1 MTIDTAMNDLS
12 KIKDIKEK
20 NIINISTSTPLMRQ
34 YSEVKSQ
41 YSDCIVLFRMGD
53 FFETFNED
61 AIITAKILGIVL
73 TKRAN
78 GAAAD
83 VPLAGFPHHALD
95 NYLSKIVNAGHKVAI
110 CEQVEDPKLATGI
123 VKREVIEVVSP
134 GTLEP
139 DEESLQKSNNF
150 IVSLS
155 FSQSDVGYA
164 VLDQSTGEFYL
175 GESSED
181 NLSESLRQFA
191 PREVLIPESYTYITS
206 NWYNKLKPFIS
217 RADDW
222 VFDYDHGYRLLTD
235 HFETPTLKGF
245 GCEEYSIGI
254 CAAGA
259 MIYQLKHN
267 LNSPLNHI
275 SSIKPILKES
285 IMGLDSFTIRNL
297 EIFNS
302 LSTQGT
308 HGTLTSVLDETV
320 SSGGGR
326 LLKKWLHNPLT
337 DMVRLKDRVK
347 IVDLFTK
354 KKSILHILREF
365 IGKTSDLERILGRI
379 NKSKA
384 SPRDLLG
391 LKNTYELIT
400 QILKKLKESDE
411 MNSLKINEWFGETK
425 SLIKFIKTK
434 INEDSPATLKQGGVI
449 ARGINSELDELRSI
463 AIDGSE
469 WITKLQSSE
478 RERTGIASLKIGYN
492 KVFGYYIE
500 VTKTH
505 LEKVPSEY
513 IRKQTL
519 VNAERYIIPELKEYE
534 EKILSAE
541 EKLSEIE
548 NRLFQELCREILCEA
563 NSIQKNAESL
573 KKLDILTAFAFLAI
587 QNKYVKPRFTQNP
600 LLKLKKARHPVVE
613 RLLPVTEKFIPNDL
627 EINTENNQIHLITG
641 PNMAGKSTYL
651 RQVGLIIIMAQ
662 IGCFVPANKAEIGIV
677 DHLFTRVGASDNLA
691 GGESTFLV
699 EMIEAANILN
709 NATQNSLVLLDE
721 VGRGTATFDGLSL
734 AWAITEYL
742 HENPHVA
749 ARTLFATHYHE
760 LTVLEVTLD
769 RLSNYHTSVQEYKD
783 KIIFLRKI
791 IPGAGDKSYG
801 IHVAKMAGLPKSIIQ
816 RANEILLQH
825 INQSKNNQ
833 VQSDISSIST
843 QELLFDIEEKKIMT
857 ELSELDVDSMTP
869 IEALQMLFDLKTK
882 YRSS

>member
-1 MTIDTAMNDLS
+1 
-12 KIKDIKEK
+12 
-20 NIINISTSTPLMRQ
+20 
-34 YSEVKSQ
+34 
-41 YSDCIVLFRMGD
+41 
-53 FFETFNED
+53 
-61 AIITAKILGIVL
+61 
-73 TKRAN
+73 
-78 GAAAD
+78 
-83 VPLAGFPHHALD
+83 
-95 NYLSKIVNAGHKVAI
+95 
-110 CEQVEDPKLATGI
+110 
-123 VKREVIEVVSP
+123 
-134 GTLEP
+134 
-139 DEESLQKSNNF
+139 
-150 IVSLS
+150 
-155 FSQSDVGYA
+155 
-164 VLDQSTGEFYL
+164 
-175 GESSED
+175 
-181 NLSESLRQFA
+181 
-191 PREVLIPESYTYITS
+191 
-206 NWYNKLKPFIS
+206 
-217 RADDW
+217 
-222 VFDYDHGYRLLTD
+222 
-235 HFETPTLKGF
+235 
-245 GCEEYSIGI
+245 
-254 CAAGA
+254 
-259 MIYQLKHN
+259 
-267 LNSPLNHI
+267 
-275 SSIKPILKES
+275 
-285 IMGLDSFTIRNL
+285 
-297 EIFNS
+297 
-302 LSTQGT
+302 
-308 HGTLTSVLDETV
+308 
-320 SSGGGR
+320 
-326 LLKKWLHNPLT
+326 
-337 DMVRLKDRVK
+337 
-347 IVDLFTK
+347 
-354 KKSILHILREF
+354 
-365 IGKTSDLERILGRI
+365 
-379 NKSKA
+379 
-384 SPRDLLG
+384 
-391 LKNTYELIT
+391 
-400 QILKKLKESDE
+400 

-449 ARGINSELDELRSI
+449 ARGINSELDELRSMVK
-463 AIDGSE
+463 DGSE

-505 LEKVPSEY
+505 LKKVPSEY

-519 VNAERYIIPELKEYE
+519 VNAERYILPELKEYE
-534 EKILSAE
+534 EKILSAK

-563 NSIQKNAESL
+563 NFIQKNAESL

-600 LLKLKKARHPVVE
+600 LIKLKKARHPVVE

-627 EINTENNQIHLITG
+627 EIDTRNNQIHLITG

-760 LTVLEVTLD
+760 LTVLDDTLD

-833 VQSDISSIST
+833 VQSDISSFST
-843 QELLFDIEEKKIMT
+843 QELLFDIEEKKIIT

>member
-1 MTIDTAMNDLS
+1 MNDLQ
-12 KIKDIKEK
+12 KTQDIKEK
-20 NIINISTSTPLMRQ
+20 NMQNISTSTPLMRQ

-41 YSDCIVLFRMGD
+41 YFDCIVLFRMGD

-95 NYLSKIVNAGHKVAI
+95 NYLPKIVNAGHKVAI

-139 DEESLQKSNNF
+139 DEKSLQKSNNF
-150 IVSLS
+150 IVSLL

-181 NLSESLRQFA
+181 ALSESLRQFA
-191 PREVLIPESYTYITS
+191 PREVLIPESHTYITS

-235 HFETPTLKGF
+235 HFETPSLKGF
-245 GCEEYSIGI
+245 GCEEYSLGI

-275 SSIKPILKES
+275 SSIKPILKDS

-308 HGTLTSVLDETV
+308 HGTLTNVLDETV

-347 IVDLFTK
+347 IVDLFRKEKT
-354 KKSILHILREF
+354 ILHVLREF
-365 IGKTSDLERILGRI
+365 LRKTSDLERILGRI

-400 QILKKLKESDE
+400 QILKKLKESDQ
-411 MNSLKINEWFGETK
+411 MNSLKINKWFGETK

-449 ARGINSELDELRSI
+449 ARGINSELDKLRSM
-463 AIDGSE
+463 AKDGSE
-469 WITKLQSSE
+469 WITQLQSSE

-492 KVFGYYIE
+492 KIFGYYIE

-587 QNKYVKPRFTQNP
+587 QNKYVKPQFTKNSI
-600 LLKLKKARHPVVE
+600 LKLKKARHPVVE

-627 EINTENNQIHLITG
+627 EIDTGNNQIHLITG

-709 NATQNSLVLLDE
+709 NATKNSLILLDE

-760 LTVLEVTLD
+760 LTVLEDTLD
-769 RLSNYHTSVQEYKD
+769 RLSNYHASVQEYKD

-801 IHVAKMAGLPKSIIQ
+801 IHVAKMAGLPKSIIE

-833 VQSDISSIST
+833 VQSDISNFNT
-843 QELLFDIEEKKIMT
+843 QELLFDIEEKKIKT
-857 ELSELDVDSMTP
+857 ILSELDVDSMTP
-869 IEALQMLFDLKTK
+869 LEALQMLFELRTK
-882 YRSS
+882 YNSS

>member
-1 MTIDTAMNDLS
+1 MNIDRAMNDS
-12 KIKDIKEK
+12 PKIQDIKEK
-20 NIINISTSTPLMRQ
+20 NMPNISTGTPLMRQ
-34 YSEVKSQ
+34 YSEIKSK

-61 AIITAKILGIVL
+61 AKITSKILGIVL

-95 NYLSKIVNAGHKVAI
+95 NYLPKIVNAGYKVAI
-110 CEQVEDPKLATGI
+110 CEQVEDPKLAAKI

-139 DEESLQKSNNF
+139 NEESLQKSNNF

-155 FSQSDVGYA
+155 FLQNDVGYA

-181 NLSESLRQFA
+181 SLSESLRQFA
-191 PREVLIPESYTYITS
+191 PREVLLAESHTYITS
-206 NWYNKLKPFIS
+206 KWYKKLKPFIS
-217 RADDW
+217 RVDDW
-222 VFDYDHGYRLLTD
+222 IFDYDHGYRLLTD
-235 HFETPTLKGF
+235 HFETPSLKGF
-245 GCEEYSIGI
+245 GCEEYSLGI

-259 MIYQLKHN
+259 MIYQMKHN
-267 LNSPLNHI
+267 LNLPLNHI
-275 SSIKPILKES
+275 SRIKPILNDS

-308 HGTLTSVLDETV
+308 HGTLTSILDETV
-320 SSGGGR
+320 SPGGGR
-326 LLKKWLHNPLT
+326 LLKKWLNNPLT
-337 DMVRLKDRVK
+337 DMVRLRDRVK
-347 IVDLFTK
+347 MVDLFTK
-354 KKSILHILREF
+354 EKSILHVLRDF
-365 IGKTSDLERILGRI
+365 LRKTSDLKRILGRI

-391 LKNTYELIT
+391 LKNTYELINH
-400 QILKKLKESDE
+400 ILKKLKESDALD
-411 MNSLKINEWFGETK
+411 SLKIYNWFEETK
-425 SLIKFIKTK
+425 SLINSIKIK
-434 INEDSPATLKQGGVI
+434 INEDAPATLKQGGVI
-449 ARGINSELDELRSI
+449 ARGINLELDELRLM
-463 AIDGSE
+463 AKDGSE
-469 WITKLQSSE
+469 WINQLQSSE
-478 RERTGIASLKIGYN
+478 RERTGISSLKIRYN

-548 NRLFQELCREILCEA
+548 NRLFQELCCEILCEA
-563 NSIQKNAESL
+563 HSIQKNAESL
-573 KKLDILTAFAFLAI
+573 NKLDVLTAFAFLAV
-587 QNKYVKPRFTQNP
+587 QNKYVKPRFTRNP
-600 LLKLKKARHPVVE
+600 ILKLKKARHPVVE
-613 RLLPVTEKFIPNDL
+613 KLLPVTEKFIPNDL
-627 EINTENNQIHLITG
+627 EINTEKNQIHLITG

-662 IGCFVPANKAEIGIV
+662 IGCFVPAEKAEIGIV
-677 DHLFTRVGASDNLA
+677 DHQFTRVGASDNLA

-709 NATQNSLVLLDE
+709 NASQNSLILLDE

-742 HENPHVA
+742 HENSHIA

-760 LTVLEVTLD
+760 LTVLENSLD
-769 RLSNYHTSVQEYKD
+769 RLSNYHASVQEYKD

-801 IHVAKMAGLPKSIIQ
+801 IHVAKMAGLPKSIIR

-825 INQSKNNQ
+825 INQSKDTQ
-833 VQSDISSIST
+833 IQSDIFRNT
-843 QELLFDIEEKKIMT
+843 QELSFDIEEKKLT
-857 ELSELDVDSMTP
+857 VELSELDVESMTP
-869 IEALQMLFDLKTK
+869 LEALKMLVDLKTK
-882 YRSS
+882 YKS

>member
-1 MTIDTAMNDLS
+1 MNIDTAMNDS
-12 KIKDIKEK
+12 PKIQDIKEK
-20 NIINISTSTPLMRQ
+20 NIQNISTGTPLMRQ
-34 YSEVKSQ
+34 YSEVKSK
-41 YSDCIVLFRMGD
+41 YPDSIVLFRMGD

-61 AIITAKILGIVL
+61 AKITAKILGIVL

-78 GAAAD
+78 GAAAE

-95 NYLSKIVNAGHKVAI
+95 NYLPKIVNAGHKVAI
-110 CEQVEDPKLATGI
+110 CEQVEDPKLTTGI

-139 DEESLQKSNNF
+139 DEVSLQKSNNF

-155 FSQSDVGYA
+155 FSQNIVGYA

-181 NLSESLRQFA
+181 TLSESLRQFA
-191 PREVLIPESYTYITS
+191 PREVLIAESHTYVTS
-206 NWYNKLKPFIS
+206 NWYKKLKPFIS
-217 RADDW
+217 RVDDW
-222 VFDYDHGYRLLTD
+222 IFDYDHGYRLLTD
-235 HFETPTLKGF
+235 HFETPSLKGF
-245 GCEEYSIGI
+245 GCEEYSLGI

-259 MIYQLKHN
+259 MLYQLKHN

-275 SSIKPILKES
+275 SSIKPILKDS
-285 IMGLDSFTIRNL
+285 IMGLDSFTMRNL

-320 SSGGGR
+320 SPGGGR

-337 DMVRLKDRVK
+337 DTVRLNDRVK

-354 KKSILHILREF
+354 EKSILHVLRDF
-365 IGKTSDLERILGRI
+365 LGKASDLERILGRI
-379 NKSKA
+379 NKTKA

-400 QILKKLKESDE
+400 QILKILTESDVV
-411 MNSLKINEWFGETK
+411 NSLKINKWFGETK
-425 SLIKFIKTK
+425 SLIDSIKTK
-434 INEDSPATLKQGGVI
+434 INEDAPATLKQGGVI
-449 ARGINSELDELRSI
+449 AQGINSELDKLRSM
-463 AIDGSE
+463 AKDGSE
-469 WITKLQSSE
+469 WITQLQSSE
-478 RERTGIASLKIGYN
+478 RERTGISSLKIGYN

-548 NRLFQELCREILCEA
+548 TRLFQELCREILCEA
-563 NSIQKNAESL
+563 HSIQNNAESL
-573 KKLDILTAFAFLAI
+573 NKLDILTAFAFLAI
-587 QNKYVKPRFTQNP
+587 QNKYVKPRFTRNP
-600 LLKLKKARHPVVE
+600 ILKLKKARHPVVE
-613 RLLPVTEKFIPNDL
+613 KLLPVTEKFIPNDL
-627 EINTENNQIHLITG
+627 EIDTKKNQIHLITG

-662 IGCFVPANKAEIGIV
+662 IGCFVPAEKAEIGIV

-709 NATQNSLVLLDE
+709 NATQNSLILLDE

-742 HENPHVA
+742 HENSHVA

-760 LTVLEVTLD
+760 LTVLEDTLD
-769 RLSNYHTSVQEYKD
+769 RLSNYHASVQEYKD

-791 IPGAGDKSYG
+791 IPGVGDKSYG
-801 IHVAKMAGLPKSIIQ
+801 IHVAKMAGLPKSIIR

-825 INQSKNNQ
+825 INQSKDHQ
-833 VQSDISSIST
+833 IQSDISSSNT
-843 QELLFDIEEKKIMT
+843 QELLFDIEEKRLKT

-869 IEALQMLFDLKTK
+869 IEALQLLFDLKTK
-882 YRSS
+882 YKS